1 MAGWRRPLCWGAS
14 LGLCLCLSGIGTAR
28 AQDSGSANT
37 DGEVTRILFVFDA
50 SNSMNAFWGRRRK
63 WDVARELL
71 AASLDSLYLQDNIEL
86 GLRVYGHGTKHVP
99 GKQDCDDTELIVP
112 IGPGRNLI
120 IQQELR
126 KLRAQGTTPIARS
139 LLAAADDFAA
149 TSGPGRNVIV
159 LITDGIEACDEDPCA
174 VSRALQAQGIVIQ
187 PFIIGIGLEEKY
199 KDTFQCVGRYFDASR
214 PEVFGEVL
222 DIVIDQAI
230 HRTTVQLDLLD
241 AQGQPTITALPFEFI
256 ERQSGHPVLQAVH
269 TEIAPGVPDTL
280 ILNPVPEYDVVL
292 HSIPPLRLE
301 QVILTP
307 RQHNHVALDAPMGFL
322 DLTPSR
328 DRSALSGIPVRVFQ
342 EGECNPVHVQNVGTR
357 QRYLAGTYQLEFAT
371 LPPEIVE
378 GVRIG
383 DGRIVPVAISE
394 PGSLSLDL
402 GTAGY
407 GGLFKEGESGMELVI
422 SFEGQDPSGRYDL
435 QPGRYVVIFRAKHA
449 PRTDLSVTRKV
460 DIRSGG
466 NHTLTLRP

>member
-1 MAGWRRPLCWGAS
+1 MSGARRLFLLGFLVLEALLVRFGSGDAMA
-14 LGLCLCLSGIGTAR
+14 
-28 AQDSGSANT
+28 QSAPPSNAE
-37 DGEVTRILFVFDA
+37 EVTRILFVFDA

-71 AASLDSLYLQDNIEL
+71 AASLDSLYLQEDIEL

-149 TSGPGRNVIV
+149 TQGPGRNVIV

-230 HRTTVQLDLLD
+230 HRTTAQLDLLD
-241 AQGQPTITALPFEFI
+241 SEGQATITHLPFEI
-256 ERQSGHPVLQAVH
+256 LERPSGHPVVQAVH
-269 TEIAPGVPDTL
+269 TVLAPGIPDTL
-280 ILNPVPEYDVVL
+280 VLNPVPHYDVVV
-292 HSIPPLRLE
+292 HSIPPVRREEVTL
-301 QVILTP
+301 VP
-307 RQHNHVALDAPMGFL
+307 REHNHITIEAPLGFL

-328 DRSALSGIPVRVFQ
+328 DRSALDGLPVQVVP
-342 EGECNPVHVQNVGTR
+342 EGGCTPIHTQSVGAR
-357 QRYLAGTYQLEFAT
+357 QRYLAGTYRLEFGT
-371 LPPEIVE
+371 LPPV
-378 GVRIG
+378 VVDDVHIG
-383 DGRIVPVAISE
+383 DGRIVPVAIPE
-394 PGSLSLDL
+394 PGSLNLDT
-402 GTAGY
+402 GTSGY
-407 GGLFKEGESGMELVI
+407 GGIFADRGNGLELVV
-422 SFEGQDPSGRYDL
+422 SFEGHDPSGRFDL

-466 NHTLTLRP
+466 NHTLTF

>member
-1 MAGWRRPLCWGAS
+1 MAGRRRPFWCGLALGFGLTLSAAAPMHGQSAS
-14 LGLCLCLSGIGTAR
+14 
-28 AQDSGSANT
+28 SAEPQP
-37 DGEVTRILFVFDA
+37 EVTRILFVFDA

-71 AASLDSLYLQDNIEL
+71 AASLDSLYLQPDIEL
-86 GLRVYGHGTKHVP
+86 GLRVYGHGTRHVP
-99 GKQDCDDTELIVP
+99 GQQDCDDTELIVP

-149 TSGPGRNVIV
+149 TKGPGRNVIV

-241 AQGQPTITALPFEFI
+241 SEGQPTVTNVPFEFI
-256 ERQSGHPVLQAVH
+256 ERSSGHPVLQAVH
-269 TEIAPGVPDTL
+269 TSTEPGIPDTL
-280 ILNPVPEYDVVL
+280 VLNPVPHYDVVV
-292 HSIPPLRLE
+292 HSIPPVTKANVTL
-301 QVILTP
+301 VP
-307 RQHNHVALDAPMGFL
+307 RQHNHIEIEAPLGFL

-328 DRSALSGIPVRVFQ
+328 DRSELLGIPVTVYRD
-342 EGECNPVHVQNVGTR
+342 GDCAPVHTQQVGTR
-357 QRYLAGTYQLEFAT
+357 QRYLAGNYRLEFGT
-371 LPPEIVE
+371 LPPEVVQD
-378 GVRIG
+378 VRIG
-383 DGRIVPVAISE
+383 DGRIVPVRISE
-394 PGSLSLDL
+394 PGSLLLDI
-402 GTAGY
+402 GTSGY
-407 GGLFKEGESGMELVI
+407 GGIFKESEQGRQLVVA
-422 SFEGQDPSGRYDL
+422 FDGQDPSGRYAL

-449 PRTDLSVTRKV
+449 AKTDLSVTRKL
-460 DIRSGG
+460 DIRPGG
-466 NHTLTLRP
+466 NHTLSF

>member
-1 MAGWRRPLCWGAS
+1 MAGHRRACWCGLALGLGLLLSGNAPLCGQ
-14 LGLCLCLSGIGTAR
+14 SGT
-28 AQDSGSANT
+28 SGESKP
-37 DGEVTRILFVFDA
+37 EVTRILFVFDA

-71 AASLDSLYLQDNIEL
+71 AASLDSLYLQEDIEL
-86 GLRVYGHGTKHVP
+86 GLRVYGHGTRHVP

-120 IQQELR
+120 IQQELK

-139 LLAAADDFAA
+139 LLASADDFAA
-149 TSGPGRNVIV
+149 TTGPGRNVIV

-199 KDTFQCVGRYFDASR
+199 KDTFQCVGRYFDASQ

-230 HRTTVQLDLLD
+230 HRTTAQLDLLD
-241 AQGQPTITALPFEFI
+241 SEGLPTITNVPFEI
-256 ERQSGHPVLQAVH
+256 LEQPSGHPVLQAVH
-269 TEIAPGVPDTL
+269 TAISPGVPDTL
-280 ILNPVPEYDVVL
+280 VLNPVPQYDIVV
-292 HSIPPLRLE
+292 HSLPPLRASN
-301 QVILTP
+301 VTLTP
-307 RQHNHVALDAPMGFL
+307 REHNHLEINAPMGYL

-328 DRSALSGIPVRVFQ
+328 DRSALDGVPVRVFEQ
-342 EGECNPVHVQNVGTR
+342 DGCTPIHTQSVGTR
-357 QRYLAGTYQLEFAT
+357 QRYLAGTYRLEFGT
-371 LPPEIVE
+371 LPPEVVND
-378 GVRIG
+378 VRIG
-383 DGRIVPVAISE
+383 DGRIVPVKLSE
-394 PGSLSLDL
+394 PGSLHLDI
-402 GTAGY
+402 GTAGF
-407 GGLFKEGESGMELVI
+407 GGIFKENTEGRQLVVP
-422 SFEGQDPSGRYDL
+422 FDGQDPSGRYAL

-449 PRTDLSVTRKV
+449 PKTDLSVTRKL

-466 NHTLTLRP
+466 NHTLSF